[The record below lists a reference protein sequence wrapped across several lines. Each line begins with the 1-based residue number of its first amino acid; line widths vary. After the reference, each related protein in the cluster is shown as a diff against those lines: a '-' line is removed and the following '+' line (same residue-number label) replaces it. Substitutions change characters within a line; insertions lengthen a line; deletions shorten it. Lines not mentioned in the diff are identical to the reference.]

1 MPRPE
6 KIIVGIAG
14 PLFIL
19 AAVLEGVS
27 RFGDQPALHDAA
39 AWVLMAA
46 AFAVFTP
53 IAVAAVV
60 VACQTLLARRRDR
73 DSHSDRTQR

>member
-14 PLFIL
+14 FLFVL
-19 AAVLEGVS
+19 AAVLEGLS
-27 RFGDQPALHDAA
+27 RLGDQPAFHDAA

-46 AFAVFTP
+46 LFAVFMP
-53 IAVAAVV
+53 IVVAAAVV
-60 VACQTLLARRRDR
+60 AYQSLAARKKQR
-73 DSHSDRTQR
+73 DSDGD

>member
-14 PLFIL
+14 LLFVL
-19 AAVLEGVS
+19 AAVLEVLS
-27 RFGDQPALHDAA
+27 RLIDQPAFHHGA

-46 AFAVFTP
+46 LFSVFMP
-53 IAVAAVV
+53 IAVAAAVI
-60 VACQTLLARRRDR
+60 AFQTFIARKKDR
-73 DSHSDRTQR
+73 DSGAA

>member
-19 AAVLEGVS
+19 AAVLEGLG
-27 RFGDQPALHDAA
+27 RLGDQPALHDAA
-39 AWVLMAA
+39 VWVLMAA
-46 AFAVFTP
+46 LFVVLAP
-53 IAVAAVV
+53 ITVAAAI
-60 VACQTLLARRRDR
+60 VAWQYFLAGRKDR
-73 DSHSDRTQR
+73 DSDAT

>member
-14 PLFIL
+14 LLFVL
-19 AAVLEGVS
+19 AAVLEGLS
-27 RFGDQPALHDAA
+27 RLIDQPAFHHVA

-46 AFAVFTP
+46 LFAVFTP
-53 IAVAAVV
+53 IAVAVV
-60 VACQTLLARRRDR
+60 VMAFQALVARKKDGE
-73 DSHSDRTQR
+73 SDGS